1 MPKLKKLNLKKN
13 KIEKIEE
20 EGLPELP
27 SLEKINLHGNK
38 IPDMP
43 MLFRLF
49 QFPALVDINVM
60 KNPVETNCTHF
71 SLLLAEVMTKN
82 TKV

>member
-43 MLFRLF
+43 MLFGVPYTLCF
-49 QFPALVDINVM
+49 YLCN
-60 KNPVETNCTHF
+60 
-71 SLLLAEVMTKN
+71 LLLETV
-82 TKV
+82 